1 MRSFLINKNLC
12 LCYWLRK
19 RFGRKWA
26 LRIATSI
33 EKAIL
38 IFGRERMQPYRDK
51 LAMIEGEKMKATMHY
66 LMTIFFFVS
75 LLIGQL
81 GCAHTPQHP
90 SQGTWAC
97 SAEGP
102 EFNPHVTKGQG
113 LRMAKGGA
121 IGLAVGTGTG
131 ALVGALVGVCVAAG
145 TGGIGIVALPYLA
158 AGGAAI
164 GGAIGGVSG
173 GVEGAVRNMPPPD
186 DHETVYNTW
195 NGIRF
200 VKIDSL
206 RPILQWKPF
215 PAPKDIEAD
224 KTGELSRVSDVTYE
238 LKILRA
244 QDSSQGEVVYT
255 RKGLQEPSHKVER
268 PLDPLTRYFWSVRV
282 RFQLDGHDIET
293 KWSACC
299 PFYTTM

>member
-1 MRSFLINKNLC
+1 
-12 LCYWLRK
+12 
-19 RFGRKWA
+19 
-26 LRIATSI
+26 
-33 EKAIL
+33 
-38 IFGRERMQPYRDK
+38 
-51 LAMIEGEKMKATMHY
+51 MKGTMHY
-66 LMTIFFFVS
+66 LMMIFFFVS

-81 GCAHTPQHP
+81 GCAHTSQHP
-90 SQGTWAC
+90 LQGTWAC

-113 LRMAKGGA
+113 LRIAKGTA
-121 IGLAVGTGTG
+121 KGLAVGTGTG
-131 ALVGALVGVCVAAG
+131 ALVGALAGVCVAAG
-145 TGGIGIVALPYLA
+145 TGGIGIIALPYLV

-164 GGAIGGVSG
+164 GGGMGGVSG
-173 GVEGAVRNMPPPD
+173 GIAGGVRNIPPPD
-186 DHETVYNTW
+186 DHATVCNTW

-200 VKIDSL
+200 VEIDSL

-215 PAPKDIEAD
+215 PVPKDTKAE
-224 KTGELSRVSDVTYE
+224 ELSRASNITYE

-255 RKGLQEPSHKVER
+255 RTGLREPSHKVER
-268 PLDPLTRYFWSVRV
+268 SLEPLTRYFWSVRV

-293 KWSACC
+293 EWSACR